1 MKYWDAN
8 TSAWKTGAVG
18 LPSGQVWQQIIG
30 DGLNTSFQVTHG
42 FGTRSVYVSVYRNSP
57 PYEEVEADVERT
69 DTSSVTVRTYP
80 TVPAVSEFIAVVASA
95 GTAATA
101 NITMDV
107 WHTVGAAGEPAF
119 QNGWSA
125 APYSESPTSFRKYPD
140 GRVRLRGGVIGGSQG
155 LTPFTLPVG
164 YRPPAYM
171 RPVVAT
177 NNPAMSQLEL
187 LADGTMYVGTAGVS
201 GAGGYYF
208 LDGIEFD
215 TATVL
220 QTASVTAQPLDAV
233 HFIGAV
239 GEPTFAGTWVNLDN
253 NAAVPGSATQRA
265 AGFRKDAFGKVRLTG
280 VIKGGSNGQTM
291 FTLPAGYRPRTSELS
306 QITYASLGLA
316 ALSVSS
322 AGVVAATGVA
332 SGNITTWIY
341 LDGFE
346 FDTESVAAYSTGS
359 FPYLPITMDPWH
371 AVGASGEP
379 AFQNSWANA
388 AGSAPVAFRKDP
400 SGVVHLHGGT
410 ANGTNNTTILT
421 LPAGYRPP
429 STRFFVVLGDAGA
442 AGNYVSIDPNG
453 LMVGTRTAT
462 TLHLGDIEFDTES
475 VLQTASVAAQPLD
488 TWHFVGTAGEP
499 AFTAPWTQS
508 SGSGVTAAQQPRFRK
523 YPDGR
528 VRLAGLAAASSG
540 FTFTSTG
547 FIFTLP
553 AGYRPKGIH
562 SFVTFL
568 MDADGGRPQVRLI
581 VYDTG
586 EVRLFEVLEGSTA
599 SGGANTLAVLDG
611 IEFDTETQASYPSAF
626 VQINAPA
633 RVTTLPTSPV
643 DGQECYYVADAT
655 NGVLWHLRYNAGSAS
670 AYKWEFVGGGDRH
683 EGPLGDLTTSSTTAV
698 ALTNGPTITL
708 PLAGEYIGELTL
720 QMISQVVSSGFAQ
733 AAIYKDAVDAGMN
746 GVVYVFQN
754 TGSGQALIATGF
766 GKIAVTA
773 GQVLSVRVSSANGL
787 SNRFVNARLL
797 ARPVRVG

>member
-1 MKYWDAN
+1 MSPALKYWDAT
-8 TSAWKTGAVG
+8 TSSWKLGAVG

-30 DGLNTSFQVTHG
+30 DGAATSFQVTHG

-101 NITMDV
+101 NITMDT
-107 WHTVGAAGEPAF
+107 WHIVGAAGEPAF
-119 QNGWSA
+119 QNSWASVAGF
-125 APYSESPTSFRKYPD
+125 PTVAFRRFPD
-140 GRVRLRGGVIGGSQG
+140 GTVAVRGAVSGGTAGGVI
-155 LTPFTLPVG
+155 FTLPVG
-164 YRPPAYM
+164 YRPPVRAEF
-171 RPVVAT
+171 A
-177 NNPAMSQLEL
+177 PAGAPPGPGLPIGTTV
-187 LADGTMYVGTAGVS
+187 LADGTVVPSSSMGNARLSLAV
-201 GAGGYYF
+201 
-208 LDGIEFD
+208 IEFD
-215 TATVL
+215 TESVL

-332 SGNITTWIY
+332 SGNITTWVY

-371 AVGASGEP
+371 AIGASGEP

-388 AGSAPVAFRKDP
+388 AGSAPVAFRKD
-400 SGVVHLHGGT
+400 SAGVVHLHGGT

-421 LPAGYRPP
+421 LPVGYRPP

-453 LMVGTRTAT
+453 VILGTRSAT

-488 TWHFVGTAGEP
+488 TWHTLGAAGEP
-499 AFTAPWTQS
+499 TFAAGFS
-508 SGSGVTAAQQPRFRK
+508 SGGSATDFAPAFRK
-523 YPDGR
+523 DPAGR
-528 VRLAGLAAASSG
+528 VSLRGVLAGPNSG
-540 FTFTSTG
+540 GTG
-547 FIFTLP
+547 FTLP
-553 AGYRPKGIH
+553 AGYRPALPAGQTIRYNRFPITVDGVGGTAGIGYCYITD
-562 SFVTFL
+562 SGSVTL
-568 MDADGGRPQVRLI
+568 LI
-581 VYDTG
+581 TG
-586 EVRLFEVLEGSTA
+586 T
-599 SGGANTLAVLDG
+599 SGTSARWDLSG
-611 IEFDTETQASYPSAF
+611 IEFDTDTQTSYPSAF

-655 NGVLWHLRYNAGSAS
+655 NGVLWHLRFNAGSSS
-670 AYKWEFVGGGDRH
+670 AYKWEVVG
-683 EGPLGDLTTSSTTAV
+683 SSTALLSEVATAEAV
-698 ALTNGPTITL
+698 SSATYVNLATVGPTVTL
-708 PLAGEYIGELTL
+708 PLAGDYVVEHGTEFDTATSNVFAAQSYAIGAT
-720 QMISQVVSSGFAQ
+720 A
-733 AAIYKDAVDAGMN
+733 AVDADFVELQASTG
-746 GVVYVFQN
+746 GTRVF
-754 TGSGQALIATGF
+754 GSRRQRRNALAATTLQAKYRTSGSVTFSKRWLSAT
-766 GKIAVTA
+766 
-773 GQVLSVRVSSANGL
+773 
-787 SNRFVNARLL
+787 
-797 ARPVRVG
+797 PVRVG

>member
-1 MKYWDAN
+1 MPALKYWDAN

-101 NITMDV
+101 NITMDT
-107 WHTVGAAGEPAF
+107 WHTVNAAGEPAWG
-119 QNGWSA
+119 QAGIGNVGSG
-125 APYSESPTSFRKYPD
+125 YSTAGFRKSPD
-140 GRVRLRGGVIGGSQG
+140 GKVYLRGVLVATAAFAAGV
-155 LTPFTLPVG
+155 TLFVLPAG
-164 YRPPAYM
+164 YRPPA
-171 RPVVAT
+171 RVRLDSVRSAT
-177 NNPAMSQLEL
+177 NFSFVDV
-187 LADGTMYVGTAGVS
+187 LADGTVTCQTAWANGDFL
-201 GAGGYYF
+201 A
-208 LDGIEFD
+208 LDGLVFD
-215 TATVL
+215 TESVL

-371 AVGASGEP
+371 AIGAAGEP

-453 LMVGTRTAT
+453 VILGTRSAT

-475 VLQTASVAAQPLD
+475 VLQTASVAAQPLEP
-488 TWHFVGTAGEP
+488 WHTVGAAGEP
-499 AFTAPWTQS
+499 AFQNSWVS
-508 SGSGVTAAQQPRFRK
+508 YDAARAVRFRK

-528 VRLAGLAAASSG
+528 VRLSG
-540 FTFTSTG
+540 AMKTG
-547 FIFTLP
+547 AIGTVVFTLP
-553 AGYRPKGIH
+553 TGYRPPAGSGPH
-562 SFVTFL
+562 DF
-568 MDADGGRPQVRLI
+568 I
-581 VYDTG
+581 VESTAAANTGVVSISDTG
-586 EVRLFEVLEGSTA
+586 TVAVNAGAVAFTALF
-599 SGGANTLAVLDG
+599 G

-655 NGVLWHLRYNAGSAS
+655 NGVLWHLRYNAGSSS
-670 AYKWEFVGGGDRH
+670 AYKWELVGGPEMWVQFGSTN
-683 EGPLGDLTTSSTTAV
+683 ESTLSATYTDLTSA
-698 ALTNGPTITL
+698 GPSLTL
-708 PLAGEYIGELTL
+708 PLAGDYMVGLGAWGLISTVGSTIGY
-720 QMISQVVSSGFAQ
+720 MSYQVGAT
-733 AAIYKDAVDAGMN
+733 AASDNDAV
-746 GVVYVFQN
+746 VFATAN
-754 TGSGQALIATGF
+754 TTTGARFNRKNAL
-766 GKIAVTA
+766 TA
-773 GQVLSVRVSSANGL
+773 GAVLFAKYKNSGGGSSTATFNFRWLSV
-787 SNRFVNARLL
+787 
-797 ARPVRVG
+797 RPVRVG